1 MPVDG
6 RRIGTVD
13 LLVSATFLLVGLV
26 NAATVAGLL
35 GGSALRRLYGTTP
48 ADPATAVLLRHRA
61 VLLGLLG
68 AALVVAAFVPAWRIP
83 AGTAGLVSMVV
94 FVVLAPPRRGL
105 PAGITRTAVI
115 DVLLSVLLAGA
126 LLAG

>member
-1 MPVDG
+1 M
-6 RRIGTVD
+6 D

-26 NAATVAGLL
+26 NAALVTGLL
-35 GGSALRRLYGTTP
+35 GGCALRRLYGTAP

-68 AALVVAAFVPAWRIP
+68 AALVGAAFVPAWRVP
-83 AGTAGLVSMVV
+83 AGIAGLVSMVV
-94 FVVLAPPRRGL
+94 FVGLAPPRRAL
-105 PAGITRTAVI
+105 PTGITRTSVI
-115 DVLLSVLLAGA
+115 DVVLSALLAGA